1 MENPQIT
8 STNGEIFFF
17 KKGITESQIEELI
30 RYAQTD
36 EGVKHFTSDATRF
49 ANRDSFNNWRKPN
62 AVFYTLVDEDNRLMG
77 IIWLEELELPE
88 FKLPENIDINSIDP
102 NDYHTTFAIR
112 LYDKARGQGLSSKF
126 TQLALEDFKLQHPDA
141 DIWLATSR
149 DNTPAINSYKKSGFI
164 ELGMRQDGQKLLMIL
179 P

>member
-30 RYAQTD
+30 GYAQTD
-36 EGVKHFTSDATRF
+36 EEVKRFTSDATRF
-49 ANRDSFNNWRKPN
+49 ASRDSFNNWRKPN
-62 AVFYTLVDEDNRLMG
+62 AVFYTLVDEDNHLMG

-88 FKLPENIDINSIDP
+88 FKLPENIDINSIDL

-126 TQLALEDFKLQHPDA
+126 TQLALEDYKLQHPDA
-141 DIWLATSR
+141 DIWLATSP
-149 DNTPAINSYKKSGFI
+149 DNQPAINSYKKSGFI